1 MKIAQ
6 ICPYNLFRAGG
17 VQTHV
22 KYLAQELRL
31 QGHDVKIIAPG
42 TDGAKCAD
50 KNIILLG
57 KLTEFGM
64 NKTQTDFS
72 LALGKLSEK
81 IKKVLLKEKFDILHF
96 HEPWLP
102 ALSYQILVESR
113 GINIATIHSS
123 TPDNFVGKSIEFFLM
138 PFASTVLN
146 EFDSVIAVSNAASK
160 YLKEFYKGE
169 VCIVPNGIDLSVF
182 NPQNKPFDKFE
193 DGKINILFLGRLDK
207 RKGCIYLLKAFR
219 KLKARFENV
228 RLLIAGKG
236 DQLKNINKYI
246 TKHDI
251 PDVEM
256 LGFVSEEDK
265 PRIYASCDIY
275 CSPALYGESFGIVLL
290 EAMATGRPV
299 VAYSNPGYKDVIKGT
314 GALFLVKPKKVDALA
329 AKLETLCRDKNL
341 RGLMSK
347 WGLKEAKKYSWD
359 KVCDGVI
366 KVYKNALERDK
377 RKEGKEEKKRKV
389 QEWFEKLG

>member
-6 ICPYNLFRAGG
+6 ICPYNFFRAGG
-17 VQTHV
+17 VQTHI
-22 KYLAQELRL
+22 KYLTEKLR
-31 QGHDVKIIAPG
+31 QRGHEVKVIAPG
-42 TDGAKCAD
+42 TDGADQNHKD
-50 KNIILLG
+50 IIMLG
-57 KLTEFGM
+57 KLAEFGM

-72 LALGKLSEK
+72 LALGKLSKK
-81 IKKVLLKEKFDILHF
+81 IEDVLQKERFDVLHF

-102 ALSYQILVESR
+102 ALSYQLLVESDSV
-113 GINIATIHSS
+113 NVATIHSS

-146 EFDSVIAVSNAASK
+146 EFDNVVAVSNAASK
-160 YLKEFYKGE
+160 YSQEFYRGK
-169 VCIVPNGIDLSVF
+169 VSIIPNGIDIEVF
-182 NPQNKPFDKFE
+182 NPKNLPFDKFR
-193 DGKINILFLGRLDK
+193 DGKINVLFLGRLDK

-219 KLKARFENV
+219 KLKERRENV

-246 TKHDI
+246 EKHDI

-290 EAMATGRPV
+290 EAMATGKPV
-299 VAYSNPGYKDVIKGT
+299 VAYANPGYKDVLQGT
-314 GALFLVKPKKVDALA
+314 GSLFLVKPKKIDALVS
-329 AKLETLCRDKNL
+329 KLEILCQDEEL
-341 RGLMSK
+341 RNFMGN
-347 WGLKEAKKYSWD
+347 WGLKEVKKYTWD
-359 KVCDGVI
+359 KVCDEVLE
-366 KVYKNALERDK
+366 VYIDALRSGG
-377 RKEGKEEKKRKV
+377 RKEEKDEKKTKV